1 MPKKK
6 AKGKGKGKKG
16 GKGGKKEDP
25 AVVRVFWDDIGANSA
40 QHPHLMR

>member
-6 AKGKGKGKKG
+6 AKGGKGKKKG

-25 AVVRVFWDDIGANSA
+25 AVVRVFWDDGGASSA
-40 QHPHLMR
+40 QHPLLMR